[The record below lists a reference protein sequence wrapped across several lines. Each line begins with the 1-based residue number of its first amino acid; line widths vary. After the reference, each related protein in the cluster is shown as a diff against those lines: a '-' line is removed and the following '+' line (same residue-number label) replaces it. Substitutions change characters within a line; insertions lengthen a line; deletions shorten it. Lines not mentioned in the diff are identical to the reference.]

1 MDIDEAS
8 FCITKLCKLPKSL
21 LPPKIQNPKRFW
33 SQAFWIK
40 DTQNAICTD
49 IDYHVNSIGT
59 FKSKRFV
66 EMASLMTPTT
76 VSAT

>member
-1 MDIDEAS
+1 M
-8 FCITKLCKLPKSL
+8 KLPSVSQNYANFQNPFF
-21 LPPKIQNPKRFW
+21 PPKIQNPKRFW